1 MRDAPAKTYAQTVF
15 DRLRDEIVWGVLKP
29 GDRLTEQGIAERM
42 GTSQGPVREAL
53 AQLRSLG
60 LIVALAHR
68 GTFVSDISTED
79 ARDIYEV
86 RLILEREAMHRA
98 VERMSQDDL
107 ADLRER
113 VELLVR
119 SSAENFMETVA
130 RDMALHRRIFE
141 LSGSKMLL
149 TFWESIE
156 ARTMKFSAVT
166 SPQVFDDPVKIA
178 ESHYELLDLIAAKDH
193 EALDDALEQHIMRIW
208 REIDSG
214 GDRSVSRRSSA
225 RAEPARP

>member
-15 DRLRDEIVWGVLKP
+15 DRLRDEIVWGILKP

-79 ARDIYEV
+79 ARDIYDV

-98 VERMSQDDL
+98 MERMTQDDL

-178 ESHYELLDLIAAKDH
+178 KSHYELLDLIAAKDH
-193 EALDDALEQHIMRIW
+193 QALDDALEQHIMRIW

-214 GDRSVSRRSSA
+214 SESTRSSVS
-225 RAEPARP
+225 ARP